1 MCVEDVVFVILSFC
15 LFVFCQ
21 KPAYGVVEDV
31 ERLGASEDGRGGASL
46 KVDLL
51 FQASDRHSQS
61 GLITFY
67 GWITCY
73 VKITFYGWMVIIP
86 SGLTMTHKDHT
97 LGNEGGVRQSFKAL
111 FEGLKSL

>member
-15 LFVFCQ
+15 RFVFCQ

-86 SGLTMTHKDHT
+86 SGLTMT
-97 LGNEGGVRQSFKAL
+97 Q
-111 FEGLKSL
+111 

>member
-1 MCVEDVVFVILSFC
+1 MLFLSFC
-15 LFVFCQ
+15 LFVLSQ

-31 ERLGASEDGRGGASL
+31 ERLCASEDGRGGTSL

-67 GWITCY
+67 GW
-73 VKITFYGWMVIIP
+73 MVIIP
-86 SGLTMTHKDHT
+86 SGLTMT
-97 LGNEGGVRQSFKAL
+97 Q
-111 FEGLKSL
+111 